1 MNLGDSIK
9 SIRKAKRIKQKD
21 LAAAAGISAN
31 ALHSIEAG
39 ISMPAIATLQRLAQV
54 LDVPMSYILVFSVTE
69 DDVAED
75 KRTIFRQ
82 LMPLLKILLL
92 PKEDEK

>member
-1 MNLGDSIK
+1 MNLGESIK
-9 SIRKAKRIKQKD
+9 AIRKAKRMKQKN
-21 LAAAAGISAN
+21 LAAAAGISSN
-31 ALHSIEAG
+31 ALRNIEADYS
-39 ISMPAIATLQRLAQV
+39 IPSMATLKRLRQA

-82 LMPLLKILLL
+82 LMPVLKEFLL
-92 PKEDEK
+92 PKEGKK

>member
-1 MNLGDSIK
+1 MNLGESIK
-9 SIRKAKRIKQKD
+9 AIRKAKRMKQKN

-31 ALHSIEAG
+31 ALRNIEADYS
-39 ISMPAIATLQRLAQV
+39 IPSMATLKRLRQA

-82 LMPLLKILLL
+82 LMPVLKEFLL
-92 PKEDEK
+92 PKEGKK

>member
-1 MNLGDSIK
+1 MNLGESIK
-9 SIRKAKRIKQKD
+9 AIRKAKRMKQKN

-31 ALHSIEAG
+31 ALRNIEAG
-39 ISMPAIATLQRLAQV
+39 YSIPSMATLKRLRQA

-82 LMPLLKILLL
+82 LMPVLKEFLL
-92 PKEDEK
+92 PKEGKK